1 MVFKWKIETDDL
13 HDFLT
18 YLANRAW
25 LKFIIVICEYRMLI
39 ALYQVFRKFTCEDQ
53 IRDSV

>member
-25 LKFIIVICEYRMLI
+25 LKFIIVICEYRMLV